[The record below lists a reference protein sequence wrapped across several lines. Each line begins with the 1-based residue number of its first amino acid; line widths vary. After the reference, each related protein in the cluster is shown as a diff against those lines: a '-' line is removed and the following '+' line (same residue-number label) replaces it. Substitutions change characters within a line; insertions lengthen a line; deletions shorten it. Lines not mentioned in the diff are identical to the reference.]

1 MKKQE
6 NAAPRRAD
14 GRVRRP
20 VTRGNAIYGFMASG
34 CGRRLGAVLVLLPLS
49 LSLAA
54 CQAPPPRGTFAQR
67 AYTPPDPPP
76 IPPRKPVTARAGQG
90 DAVPQ
95 AAPVGAV
102 TLAVASGDQAQPAAP
117 SLTAAAAKPAMV
129 GLPVYV
135 VQRKDTVYGV
145 SRRHGVPIRGL
156 IDYNGLKPPY
166 TLSIGQR
173 LNLPVQ
179 RRHAVAKG
187 DTVYGISR
195 RYGVDLTEFVRLNR
209 LATPYTIKSG
219 QSLVIPVPPL
229 AAVAGAAGSG
239 KGAAVASA
247 GGTGQPVGTQLATA
261 PAATAPT
268 AIPKPPPRAGN
279 KFIWPVKG
287 KVILGYGP
295 KKDGLH
301 NDGINIQAPRGAS
314 VVAADNGV
322 VAYAGNELRGFGNLL
337 LIKHDGGWVTAYAH
351 TDEMLVRRGQRVS
364 RGQPV
369 GRVGSTGNV
378 SSPQLHFE
386 VRKGTQAVDPSRF
399 LDRQTASIGG

>member
-173 LNLPVQ
+173 LNLPAT
-179 RRHAVAKG
+179 RSTASRGATG
-187 DTVYGISR
+187 SISR
-195 RYGVDLTEFVRLNR
+195 
-209 LATPYTIKSG
+209 S
-219 QSLVIPVPPL
+219 S
-229 AAVAGAAGSG
+229 S
-239 KGAAVASA
+239 
-247 GGTGQPVGTQLATA
+247 
-261 PAATAPT
+261 
-268 AIPKPPPRAGN
+268 
-279 KFIWPVKG
+279 
-287 KVILGYGP
+287 
-295 KKDGLH
+295 
-301 NDGINIQAPRGAS
+301 
-314 VVAADNGV
+314 
-322 VAYAGNELRGFGNLL
+322 
-337 LIKHDGGWVTAYAH
+337 
-351 TDEMLVRRGQRVS
+351 
-364 RGQPV
+364 
-369 GRVGSTGNV
+369 GSTAWPRLTP
-378 SSPQLHFE
+378 SS
-386 VRKGTQAVDPSRF
+386 R
-399 LDRQTASIGG
+399 DRAW